1 MKRLY
6 LSDTDRKISGVCGG
20 IGEYFEIDST
30 LIRLGWIFLSIFT
43 AVFPGLIAY
52 FIAAAI
58 IPRRRY

>member
-1 MKRLY
+1 MKKLY

-30 LIRLGWIFLSIFT
+30 LIRLAWVLISIFT

-52 FIAAAI
+52 IFASFI
-58 IPRRRY
+58 IPKRN